1 MIYVWNYIPH
11 TYVHISYTFWPEK
24 KNIWS
29 LTHRP
34 ISSTTTTLAFLLIPS
49 LQLATQWST
58 YLKALTKVRHLK
70 KTSTE
75 MLCRGNIIDISGK
88 ALQLKYFK
96 TQGKKQI
103 IEDIKYKGDL
113 PCSLVS
119 KINILKLVILS
130 KVIWRI
136 SDILLKF
143 WCC

>member
-24 KNIWS
+24 TYGLWLIDQIN
-29 LTHRP
+29 
-34 ISSTTTTLAFLLIPS
+34 STTTIPGFLLIPS

-58 YLKALTKVRHLK
+58 YLKAPTKVRHLK
-70 KTSTE
+70 KTSTG
-75 MLCRGNIIDISGK
+75 MLCRGYIINISGK
-88 ALQLKYFK
+88 VLQLKYFK

-103 IEDIKYKGDL
+103 IEDIRHKGDL

-130 KVIWRI
+130 KVIWRF